1 MIYPLKGVYSN
12 PSLVL
17 GGAAKC
23 IMDEGKSELRDWMQM
38 LGPLMVN
45 YAAVVSLEVTWLDD
59 FGV

>member
-23 IMDEGKSELRDWMQM
+23 IMDEGNLELRELDANARASYGKLCCSCK
-38 LGPLMVN
+38 LGSN
-45 YAAVVSLEVTWLDD
+45 VV
-59 FGV
+59 G